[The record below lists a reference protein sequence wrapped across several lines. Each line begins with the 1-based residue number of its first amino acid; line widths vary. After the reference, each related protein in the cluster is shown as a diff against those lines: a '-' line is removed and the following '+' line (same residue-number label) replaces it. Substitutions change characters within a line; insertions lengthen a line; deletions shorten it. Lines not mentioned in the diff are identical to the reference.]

1 MAEGQQR
8 TATNLARLAEVL
20 AQFGYLKEAL
30 PQIAAA
36 CELDP
41 KDFGLALKAADLE
54 IRAESYDTALAS
66 LAKADKLSQN
76 DEEREAVLN
85 QQIKTYTLQNKLGD
99 LANELTLKA
108 AGGASASHQ
117 DWFLLARYREALHEY
132 PEASKAIGE
141 ALKREPNDIR
151 SLASAARIAEQA
163 GDLKVA
169 ADLNRKLAVVDRRGR
184 SDYLQHVA
192 SLETQLGRVEEA
204 LAAGRELIAAAP
216 GNVETYQFFCRA
228 VFRLGR
234 TEDGLTALRRAT
246 RVNPNE
252 PQLLLGAGLRSGRP
266 VPQR

>member
-1 MAEGQQR
+1 YGILKRESDALATCRKMAEGQQR
-8 TATNLARLAEVL
+8 PATSLARLAEVL

-85 QQIKTYTLQNKLGD
+85 QQIKTYTLQNKLSD
-99 LANELTLKA
+99 LAAELTLKA
-108 AGGASASHQ
+108 AGASASHQ

-141 ALKREPNDIR
+141 ALK
-151 SLASAARIAEQA
+151 
-163 GDLKVA
+163 
-169 ADLNRKLAVVDRRGR
+169 
-184 SDYLQHVA
+184 LQ
-192 SLETQLGRVEEA
+192 
-204 LAAGRELIAAAP
+204 P
-216 GNVETYQFFCRA
+216 
-228 VFRLGR
+228 
-234 TEDGLTALRRAT
+234 
-246 RVNPNE
+246 
-252 PQLLLGAGLRSGRP
+252 
-266 VPQR
+266 